1 MAVQNSSIEQHVI
14 VISYTSKKHEPRS
27 IESKMTSGVRL
38 SAASLSQL
46 LSHTMR
52 RSGGDDEIVEGLLFG
67 IYRKV
72 PRRAKSATDDD
83 NDVDNSTSATDIE
96 VEGCVALGAS
106 CSFYAPSGAV
116 HVPTVK
122 ALVARLDASATVVGW
137 FRCKM
142 RPMSPLTLR
151 EVAVLR
157 SLQAISPR
165 LAARL
170 RLGGDASVVRLALAR
185 LSLCCIADCGSGYRC
200 AIACACHCLQF
211 ATEFRRRVC
220 RRCRSSHWRLGFSAP
235 PPPPPVCN
243 RRRLACRRMSRVCKR
258 ARSPSSRRASTL
270 CISSPLNFNN

>member
-1 MAVQNSSIEQHVI
+1 
-14 VISYTSKKHEPRS
+14 
-27 IESKMTSGVRL
+27 MTSGVRL

-116 HVPTVK
+116 HLPTVK

-151 EVAVLR
+151 ETAVLR
-157 SLQAISPR
+157 SLQAINPR
-165 LAARL
+165 LPLVFASVATHQLSGSLSLDYRFVALPIAASATAVPSPVSVTVSNLQQSSDDAFAAAVDHRTGASLSAAATAAGVQPSSFGLSPHVARL
-170 RLGGDASVVRLALAR
+170 QAGTLAELKARVDTVHQLTAQLQQLSV
-185 LSLCCIADCGSGYRC
+185 
-200 AIACACHCLQF
+200 
-211 ATEFRRRVC
+211 
-220 RRCRSSHWRLGFSAP
+220 AP
-235 PPPPPVCN
+235 
-243 RRRLACRRMSRVCKR
+243 
-258 ARSPSSRRASTL
+258 ST
-270 CISSPLNFNN
+270 